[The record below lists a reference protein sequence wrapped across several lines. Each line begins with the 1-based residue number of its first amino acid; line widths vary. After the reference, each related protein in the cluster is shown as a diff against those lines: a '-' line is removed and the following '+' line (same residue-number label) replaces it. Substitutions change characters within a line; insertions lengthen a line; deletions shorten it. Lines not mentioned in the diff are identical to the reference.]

1 MKIKCSYCR
10 AYIDDTDVTCPHC
23 GAFNEQLK
31 RNANGAPQ
39 TIAELQEWYKA
50 HNLPKPEVTRFFIG
64 ENYEKP
70 RAFGI
75 YQEEGSG
82 NFIVY
87 KNKDDGSRSIRY
99 EGKDE
104 AYAVNEL
111 YIKLKEEIVNQ
122 KQKNLN
128 KPKKKH
134 LSLVSIFFI
143 IWFSLFF
150 IIALFGIISSI
161 NTPKRGYYT
170 YNDNCYYYQNG
181 SWYIYDD
188 GWSMTSPPT
197 RLEDNFSDYYETNS
211 YYSDDNI
218 DYFEDSSYYKPP
230 SSSSSSDSSS
240 SDWDSSSSWDSE
252 SSWDSG
258 STDWSSDW

>member
-10 AYIDDTDVTCPHC
+10 AYIDDTDVTCPYC

-31 RNANGAPQ
+31 RTANGVPQ
-39 TIAELQEWYKA
+39 TISELQEWYKA

-70 RAFGI
+70 KAFGI
-75 YQEEGSG
+75 YKEEGSG

-87 KNKDDGSRSIRY
+87 KNKADGTRAIRY

-122 KQKNLN
+122 KQNNLK
-128 KPKKKH
+128 KPQKRKH
-134 LSLVSIFFI
+134 ISYNTYNNYYKHYKYFEYFVISMVLFIFIAFI
-143 IWFSLFF
+143 IN
-150 IIALFGIISSI
+150 IVISI
-161 NTPKRGYYT
+161 NSPKRGYYT
-170 YNDNCYYYQNG
+170 YDDNCYYYQDG
-181 SWYIYDD
+181 SWYMYDD
-188 GWSMTSPPT
+188 GWSITSPPT

-211 YYSDDNI
+211 YYSDGNI
-218 DYFEDSSYYKPP
+218 DYFEDSTYYKPP
-230 SSSSSSDSSS
+230 SSSSTSGSSSSSS
-240 SDWDSSSSWDSE
+240 SDWDSSS
-252 SSWDSG
+252 
-258 STDWSSDW
+258 